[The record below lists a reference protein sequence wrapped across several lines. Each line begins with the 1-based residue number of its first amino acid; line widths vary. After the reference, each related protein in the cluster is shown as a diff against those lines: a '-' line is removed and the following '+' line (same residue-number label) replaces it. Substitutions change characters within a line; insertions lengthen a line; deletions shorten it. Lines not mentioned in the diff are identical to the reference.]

1 MKISCDEFCANNG
14 CVQAN
19 DCPARKPLTVAKVAK
34 ARPVMKAADPLPPS
48 FWRQQLKYLAE
59 WFLLGIVGV
68 IWLLCLIAVVYFTFK
83 APEPEAALAPSSPTA
98 SNSFRH
104 VE

>member
-1 MKISCDEFCANNG
+1 MTNCCDDYGNCNQG
-14 CVQAN
+14 R
-19 DCPARKPLTVAKVAK
+19 DCPIRKERIERVAKVAK

-59 WFLLGIVGV
+59 WFLLGVVGV
-68 IWLLCLIAVVYFTFK
+68 IWLLCLVAVVYFTFK

>member
-1 MKISCDEFCANNG
+1 MKKCCDDYGNCNQG
-14 CVQAN
+14 R
-19 DCPARKPLTVAKVAK
+19 DCPIRKERIERVAKVAK
-34 ARPVMKAADPLPPS
+34 ARPVMMAAKPLGLSS
-48 FWRQQLKYLAE
+48 FWVRYGKALAK

-68 IWLLCLIAVVYFTFK
+68 IWLLCLVAVVYFTFK
-83 APEPEAALAPSSPTA
+83 APTPEAALAPSSPIA